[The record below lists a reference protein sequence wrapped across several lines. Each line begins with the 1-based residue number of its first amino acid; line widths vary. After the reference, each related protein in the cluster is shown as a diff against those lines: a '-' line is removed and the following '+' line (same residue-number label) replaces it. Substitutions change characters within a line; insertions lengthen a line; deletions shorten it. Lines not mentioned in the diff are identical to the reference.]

1 VAAQILFDFFTAPS
15 ELAVVFTF
23 NQTGLF
29 LRKQTTHTSNQE
41 LPQEF
46 HLGHMMLGK
55 PTAMGLSAFD
65 AQRI

>member
-1 VAAQILFDFFTAPS
+1 MLS
-15 ELAVVFTF
+15 ELLVDLLQQYFPRPDSLMAA
-23 NQTGLF
+23 L
-29 LRKQTTHTSNQE
+29 SNQE

-55 PTAMGLSAFD
+55 PTAMGLSTFD